1 MGKVGNVEAE
11 WNIKAMP
18 CCGEWTLK
26 VNGKDVSDKIPEGL
40 KQNYMK
46 TRKEYKEWYFDENYL
61 MAWRNYED
69 GLDCEDWIDING
81 YWLNKIVADKNIQKC
96 IFHAINE
103 EDWRYNSC
111 GKCS

>member
-1 MGKVGNVEAE
+1 MGKVGNVEAI

-26 VNGKDVSDKIPEGL
+26 VDGKDVSDKIPEGL

-61 MAWRNYED
+61 MAWRNYVD

-81 YWLNKIVADKNIQKC
+81 YWLNKIVADRDIQKC

-111 GKCS
+111 GECS